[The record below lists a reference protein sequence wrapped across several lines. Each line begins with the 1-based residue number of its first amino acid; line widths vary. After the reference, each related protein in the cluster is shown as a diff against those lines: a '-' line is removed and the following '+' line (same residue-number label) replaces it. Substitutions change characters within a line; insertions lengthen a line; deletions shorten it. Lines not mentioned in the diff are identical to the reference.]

1 MRRLSVTT
9 CPLEEG
15 SQTVIVGYLVRS
27 VYLKGS
33 AIGGA
38 DMGEVSTTEVVVC
51 MRCSLSASVSAMSK
65 VVLCMSATR
74 SFQRWSSS
82 LEGLLSVRLVAI

>member
-33 AIGGA
+33 ALSSA
-38 DMGEVSTTEVVVC
+38 DMWEVSTTEVVV
-51 MRCSLSASVSAMSK
+51 
-65 VVLCMSATR
+65 VLE
-74 SFQRWSSS
+74 SS
-82 LEGLLSVRLVAI
+82 LYALLSISLRLCNVKGGTLYECHTVIPVLD